1 MIRGELLKVLTT
13 RTLLGYTAAGVVLAV
28 LNVVAV
34 AVASGELDSISEKRE
49 ALTGLPFLLAL
60 FGVVGAAGEFRHRT
74 AAPAALAAG
83 NERVRLLLARTGV
96 YAATGLAVAATMTAA
111 SLALGLP
118 LLADHPGPDLG
129 VGDVVAVTSANLGA
143 GLLFV
148 IMGVALGALV
158 RNQVAGVVALLMLNF
173 VLTPLLSKADEAA
186 GNLTPFGAAQV
197 LTGMTHDTT
206 LSTGAAALVLAAW
219 TAPLLAVAIA
229 SDRRR
234 DLA

>member
-13 RTLLGYTAAGVVLAV
+13 RTLLGYAAAAVVMAALGVVV
-28 LNVVAV
+28 V
-34 AVASGELDSISEKRE
+34 AVASGELDEIGEKRE
-49 ALTGLPFLLAL
+49 ALSGFPILFAL
-60 FGVVGAAGEFRHRT
+60 FGVVGTAGEFRHRT
-74 AAPAALAAG
+74 AAPAALAA
-83 NERVRLLLARTGV
+83 RHQRARLLLVRTGV
-96 YAATGLAVAATMTAA
+96 YAATGLVLAAVATGV

-118 LLADHPGPDLG
+118 LLAGHPGPDLG
-129 VGDVVAVTSANLGA
+129 TGDVVAVAAANLAA

-148 IMGVALGALV
+148 LIGVAIGALV
-158 RNQVAGVVALLMLNF
+158 RNQVAGVVVLLMLNF

-186 GNLTPFGAAQV
+186 ANLTPFGAAQV
-197 LTGMTHDTT
+197 LVGMIHNTT

-219 TAPLLAVAIA
+219 TVPLLGLAIA

>member
-13 RTLLGYTAAGVVLAV
+13 RTLLSYAAAGVAMAV
-28 LNVVAV
+28 LMVLVV
-34 AVASGELDSISEKRE
+34 AVASGDLDEIGEKRE
-49 ALTGLPFLLAL
+49 ALSGLPILFAL

-74 AAPAALAAG
+74 AAPAALASRHG
-83 NERVRLLLARTGV
+83 RGRLLLARTGV
-96 YAATGLAVAATMTAA
+96 YAATGLALAAVMTAV

-118 LLADHPGPDLG
+118 LLAGHPGPDLG
-129 VGDVVAVTSANLGA
+129 AGDVAAVAGANLAA

-148 IMGVALGALV
+148 IIGVAIGSLV

-173 VLTPLLSKADEAA
+173 VLTPLLSKVDEAA

-197 LTGMTHDTT
+197 LVGMTHDTT
-206 LSTGAAALVLAAW
+206 LSIGAAALVLAAW

-229 SDRRR
+229 SETRR

>member
-1 MIRGELLKVLTT
+1 
-13 RTLLGYTAAGVVLAV
+13 
-28 LNVVAV
+28 
-34 AVASGELDSISEKRE
+34 
-49 ALTGLPFLLAL
+49 
-60 FGVVGAAGEFRHRT
+60 
-74 AAPAALAAG
+74 
-83 NERVRLLLARTGV
+83 
-96 YAATGLAVAATMTAA
+96 MTAV

-118 LLADHPGPDLG
+118 LLADQPGPDLAA
-129 VGDVVAVTSANLGA
+129 GDVTAVTSANLAA

-148 IMGVALGALV
+148 IMGVALGTLM
-158 RNQVAGVVALLMLNF
+158 RNQVAGVVVLLMLNF
-173 VLTPLLSKADEAA
+173 FLNPLVSMADEAA

-206 LSTGAAALVLAAW
+206 LSSGAAALVLAAW

>member
-1 MIRGELLKVLTT
+1 M
-13 RTLLGYTAAGVVLAV
+13 

-60 FGVVGAAGEFRHRT
+60 FGVVGVAGEFRHRT

-83 NERVRLLLARTGV
+83 NERVRLLLARAGV
-96 YAATGLAVAATMTAA
+96 YAATGLGITAAMTAA

-129 VGDVVAVTSANLGA
+129 VGDVAAVASANLGA

-173 VLTPLLSKADEAA
+173 VLNPLLSKADEAV

-206 LSTGAAALVLAAW
+206 LSIGAAALVLAAW
-219 TAPLLAVAIA
+219 TAPLLVVAIA

>member
-13 RTLLGYTAAGVVLAV
+13 RTLLGYLAAGVVLAA
-28 LNVVAV
+28 LNVVV
-34 AVASGELDSISEKRE
+34 IAVASGELDSVGEKRE
-49 ALTGLPFLLAL
+49 ALSGLPILLAL
-60 FGVVGAAGEFRHRT
+60 FGLVGAAGEFRHRT
-74 AAPAALAAG
+74 AAPAALAARS
-83 NERVRLLLARTGV
+83 ERARLLVARTGV
-96 YAATGLAVAATMTAA
+96 YAATGVALAAVMTAV

-118 LLADHPGPDLG
+118 LLADQPGPDLAA
-129 VGDVVAVTSANLGA
+129 GDVTALTSANLAA

-148 IMGVALGALV
+148 IMGVALGTLM
-158 RNQVAGVVALLMLNF
+158 RNQVAGVVVLLMLNF
-173 VLTPLLSKADEAA
+173 FLNPLVSMADEAA

-206 LSTGAAALVLAAW
+206 LSSGAAALVLAAW